1 MNECERTGIVWDV
14 GIRSCALARLMKLLE
29 ESDGFPQ
36 AEQDESPPKQFDTTR
51 SKENR
56 ENRQTTNLNE

>member
-1 MNECERTGIVWDV
+1 
-14 GIRSCALARLMKLLE
+14 MKLLE